1 MTLQQNQMT
10 TDSEVHYARNSG
22 RGFTIASFVCAV
34 VAVFLLPIVFGPLG
48 IVFGVVAHRRGDA
61 LGRTAII
68 VSAVCMVA
76 GFILAGILLSNA
88 NNS

>member
-1 MTLQQNQMT
+1 MTLQQNHTT
-10 TDSEVHYARNSG
+10 TDTDVHHARATG

-48 IVFGVVAHRRGDA
+48 IVFGVIAHRRGDA

-68 VSAVCMVA
+68 VSALCMVA
-76 GFILAGILLSNA
+76 GFLLGAMIYNA
-88 NNS
+88 NN